1 MSAGDI
7 YVLSN
12 PHMTGLVKAGCT
24 TRSPTVRAAE
34 LSEPTGVP
42 GRYVVERSWR
52 VADAPAAERLVH
64 AALTAYRLPG
74 SEHFRLPVA
83 AAVERVETILGDAR
97 PQLLLHPTWRVAA
110 SRAAAVGLLILAYW
124 PVLRRLHRRL
134 RATLQANRH

>member
-1 MSAGDI
+1 MPAGYI

-12 PHMTGLVKAGCT
+12 PHMAGLIKAGCT

-42 GRYVVERSWR
+42 GRYVVERSWH

-83 AAVERVETILGDAR
+83 AAVERVEAILAGAR
-97 PQLLLHPTWRVAA
+97 HELLLRPTWRVAV
-110 SRAAAVGLLILAYW
+110 SRAAAVALLILAYW
-124 PVLRRLHRRL
+124 PAVHRLHRRI
-134 RATLQANRH
+134 RSVIHTGSF